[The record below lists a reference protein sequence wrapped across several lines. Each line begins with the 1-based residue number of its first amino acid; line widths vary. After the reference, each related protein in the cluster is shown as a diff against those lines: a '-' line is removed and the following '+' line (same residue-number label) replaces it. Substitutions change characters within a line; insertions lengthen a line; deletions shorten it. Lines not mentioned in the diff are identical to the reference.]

1 MIGLRDDA
9 EFRKWK
15 YSKRVVLKQS
25 NFHSSSHVHQ
35 NISQN
40 GQSMTTDNPFQFG
53 LEMLKSV

>member
-9 EFRKWK
+9 DFRKWK
-15 YSKRVVLKQS
+15 HGKRTVLKQS
-25 NFHSSSHVHQ
+25 SFHSSRRVHQ

-40 GQSMTTDNPFQFG
+40 GQSMTADNPFQFG